1 MTKQITVHFDICYV
15 PLPPEKRFEYNEAH
29 RLLHELMLKAWLAR
43 KPEEG
48 SHTGLPQPESHLAQ
62 AGSPVGADGIRLLP
76 EALPG
81 AGVTTPS
88 TGDLHRHPPFEK
100 PAGMASPSLQAQNTT
115 GISG

>member
-15 PLPPEKRFEYNEAH
+15 PLPAEKRFAYNEAH

-48 SHTGLPQPESHLAQ
+48 SHTGLPRPESHLAQ
-62 AGSPVGADGIRLLP
+62 DGSPEEGRLTCLP
-76 EALPG
+76 QLEAPPG

-88 TGDLHRHPPFEK
+88 DPPFEK
-100 PAGMASPSLQAQNTT
+100 PAERSSPFLQAQTT
-115 GISG
+115 AGISG

>member
-43 KPEEG
+43 KPDEANPG
-48 SHTGLPQPESHLAQ
+48 SSPPAQ

-76 EALPG
+76 EVLPG
-81 AGVTTPS
+81 AGMT
-88 TGDLHRHPPFEK
+88 DPPILLEK
-100 PAGMASPSLQAQNTT
+100 PAGGSSPSLQAQTTT
-115 GISG
+115 GKAG